1 MNYLDERIIANVTLK
16 YPSLGDRLYRYDVAI
31 NNEWTSPVFIGNC
44 FIGADV
50 PTKTIDITDIVRNY
64 YDFSYPYKDTD
75 FQAEWQ
81 VRIWLDTDELEHSY
95 SDKIGIYP
103 IYRYPNRKARM
114 ETPLSNNGVNW
125 YIPALQGFNA
135 DKKGEFLPHIPFV
148 LSDKVDYNL
157 AVNVGK
163 MPTNLPYLYTG
174 AKKTLQMSDF
184 GIYNTQYKLSD
195 LWKNETTT
203 YIEPSVTYDSTY
215 FSMGDDAFYK
225 YIKIDKLYPGDKD
238 THIDMRIDNLPLFI
252 SKIEYYLMNSE
263 DSVIQDAQYTTV
275 PGYWQRHLQLEINDT
290 VTTDTKRDY
299 FDLYLYYGQNGDNT
313 FVNTYPSLV
322 TPFES
327 ANVNVR
333 VFLNEKFLDYGT
345 DLVEIPEGA
354 TVSNNIITFSDLT
367 SGPYNIHLQDSDGNN
382 LQSVQSYGGFRMNLN
397 PYENASK
404 IVISDIINDKPLKT
418 INIVDTAAFNGLNT
432 IALVWS
438 ITNNGTTLQINKNG
452 WEGWIY
458 FDISVKGKEEV
469 KITTPTLN
477 VEEYNPNGYYYNY
490 QTIVPEK
497 GFIDFSNSGNYD
509 SYSDN
514 TIKLLFNKEAVDS
527 NEYAGTEKMT
537 IFMQDKLHNVVSNYK
552 RADFYNGTQTVNLIS
567 VRARDLKIII
577 YVYNDNCDDYS
588 AKIEMNFNMDNYI
601 YGLEYTVDGYDFTV
615 NKLMTATSN
624 NVYTSFP
631 VAEIDYCPARYYLQW
646 RDRYGSMQMQP
657 FCKVDTYS
665 EDLTRTE
672 IKNYQ
677 DTRSLSNIS
686 IQPKWKLNTKWLNNT
701 VYPYYESLLISP
713 WIKMYDTKEDTVY
726 DVIITSSDY
735 TEKTFKNQSRQQF
748 NLQIDVEAVNK
759 QNILY

>member
-1 MNYLDERIIANVTLK
+1 MKYLDERIICNVIFDSPITE
-16 YPSLGDRLYRYDVAI
+16 DRLMIYKVAI
-31 NNEWTSPVFIGNC
+31 NDEFDDPIFIGNC
-44 FIGADV
+44 FISKGA
-50 PTKTIDITDIVRNY
+50 TSKSIDITDIVRNWY
-64 YDFSYPYKDTD
+64 NFSYPYVDTE

-81 VRIWLDTDELEHSY
+81 VMLYLNDTNTIL
-95 SDKIGIYP
+95 SDIIGIYP

-114 ETPLSNNGVNW
+114 ETPLSNNGLNW
-125 YIPALQGFNA
+125 YMPALQGFNS
-135 DKKGEFLPHIPFV
+135 DKKGEFLPPIPFV
-148 LSDKVDYNL
+148 YSDKVDYNL

-163 MPTNLPYLYTG
+163 MPTNLPYLYSG
-174 AKKTLQMSDF
+174 VKKTLQMSDF
-184 GIYNTQYKLSD
+184 GIYNTQYKLSE
-195 LWKNETTT
+195 LWKSETST

-225 YIKIDKLYPGDKD
+225 YIKIDNLYPGNKN
-238 THIDMRIDNLPLFI
+238 THIDMRIDKLPLFI

-275 PGYWQRHLQLEINDT
+275 PGYWQRHLQIEINDT
-290 VTTDTKRDY
+290 VTPDIKRDY

-313 FVNTYPSLV
+313 FVNPYPSLI

-327 ANVNVR
+327 ANINVR
-333 VFLNEKFLDYGT
+333 VFLNEQFLDYGT

-354 TVSNNIITFSDLT
+354 TLSNNIITFSDLT

-469 KITTPTLN
+469 KITSPTLN

-490 QTIVPEK
+490 QTIVPKK
-497 GFIDFSNSGNYD
+497 GFIDFSNSENYD

-514 TIKLLFNKEAVDS
+514 TIKLLFNKEAIDS

-537 IFMQDKLHNVVSNYK
+537 IFIQDKLNNVASNYK
-552 RADFYNGTQTVNLIS
+552 RTDLYKGTQTVNTIS
-567 VRARDLKIII
+567 IRARDLRIII

-588 AKIEMNFNMDNYI
+588 SKIEMNFNMDNYI
-601 YGLEYTVDGYDFTV
+601 YGFEFTVNGYDFTV
-615 NKLMTATSN
+615 NKIMTAKSN

-657 FCKVDTYS
+657 FSKAETYN
-665 EDLTRTE
+665 EDFTRTE

-677 DTRSLSNIS
+677 DTRRLSGIS
-686 IQPKWKLNTKWLNNT
+686 IQPKWKLNSAWIPFDL
-701 VYPYYESLLISP
+701 VPYYESLQVSP
-713 WIKMYDTKEDTVY
+713 WVKLYDTKEDQLY
-726 DVIITSSDY
+726 DVILKDTAF
-735 TEKTFKNQSRQQF
+735 TEKTFRNNDRQ
-748 NLQIDVEAVNK
+748 LWSLEVECEQTDK

>member
-1 MNYLDERIIANVTLK
+1 MKYLDERIIANVTLK
-16 YPSLGDRLYRYDVAI
+16 SPSLEDRLYRYDVAI
-31 NNEWTSPVFIGNC
+31 DDEWDSPIFIGNC
-44 FIGADV
+44 FIGANV
-50 PTKTIDITDIVRNY
+50 PTKSIDITDIVRNY
-64 YDFSYPYKDTD
+64 YDFSYPYVDTE

-81 VRIWLDTDELEHSY
+81 VRIWLDKDELEHSY
-95 SDKIGIYP
+95 SENIGIYP

-114 ETPLSNNGVNW
+114 ETTLSNNGLNW
-125 YIPALQGFNA
+125 YMPALQGFNS

-148 LSDKVDYNL
+148 YSDKVDYNL
-157 AVNVGK
+157 AVNVG
-163 MPTNLPYLYTG
+163 NLSDANPYLYTG
-174 AKKTLQMSDF
+174 VKKVLQTADF

-195 LWKNETTT
+195 LWKNETST

-215 FSMGDDAFYK
+215 FATGEDAFKK
-225 YIKIDKLYPGDKD
+225 YIKIDNLYPGDKD
-238 THIDMRIDNLPLFI
+238 THIDMRIDKLPLFI
-252 SKIEYYLMNSE
+252 SKIEYYPMNSE
-263 DSVIQDAQYTTV
+263 DSVIQDAQYTTI
-275 PGYWQRHLQLEINDT
+275 PGYWQRHLQIEINDT
-290 VTTDTKRDY
+290 VTPDTKRSY

-313 FVNTYPSLV
+313 FVNPYPSLV
-322 TPFES
+322 TPFDS

-333 VFLNEKFLDYGT
+333 IFLNEKFLDYGT

-354 TVSNNIITFSDLT
+354 TLSNNIITFSDLT

-418 INIVDTAAFNGLNT
+418 INIVDTAAFSGLNT
-432 IALVWS
+432 IALIWS

-477 VEEYNPNGYYYNY
+477 VEEYNPNGYYLNY
-490 QTIVPEK
+490 QTIVPKK
-497 GFIDFSNSGNYD
+497 GFIDLSNSDNYD

-514 TIKLLFNKEAVDS
+514 TIKLTFSKEDIDN

-537 IFMQDKLHNVVSNYK
+537 IFIQDKLHNVVSNYK
-552 RADFYNGTQTVNLIS
+552 KSNFYNGTQTVNTIG
-567 VRARDLKIII
+567 VRAKDLRIII

-601 YGLEYTVDGYDFTV
+601 YGFEFTVDGYDFTI

-624 NVYTSFP
+624 NIYISFP

-657 FCKVDTYS
+657 FSKAETYS
-665 EDLTRTE
+665 EDFTRTE

-677 DTRSLSNIS
+677 DTRRLSGIS
-686 IQPKWKLNTKWLNNT
+686 VQPKWKLNSAWIPFDL
-701 VYPYYESLLISP
+701 VPYYESLQVSP
-713 WIKMYDTKEDTVY
+713 WVKLYDTKEDQLY
-726 DVIITSSDY
+726 DVILKDTAF
-735 TEKTFKNQSRQQF
+735 TEKTFRNNDRQ
-748 NLQIDVEAVNK
+748 LWSLEVECEQTDK

>member
-1 MNYLDERIIANVTLK
+1 MKYLDERIILTVS
-16 YPSLGDRLYRYDVAI
+16 SLTIEEDGLYQYEIGIRD
-31 NNEWTSPVFIGNC
+31 EWLTDGTYFVGNC
-44 FIGADV
+44 FIPKGS
-50 PTKTIDITDIVRNY
+50 TQRNIDITDIVRNY
-64 YDFSYPYKDTD
+64 YDFSYPYQDTE

-81 VRIWLDTDELEHSY
+81 VRIKVGENYFY
-95 SDKIGIYP
+95 SNAETVLP

-114 ETPLSNNGVNW
+114 ETPLSNNAKDW
-125 YIPALQGFNA
+125 IMPALQGFNS

-174 AKKTLQMSDF
+174 VKKTLQMSDF

-195 LWKNETTT
+195 LWKSETTD
-203 YIEPSVTYDSTY
+203 IVPSVTYDSTY
-215 FSMGDDAFYK
+215 FSMGDDTFYK

-290 VTTDTKRDY
+290 VTPDTKRSY

-313 FVNTYPSLV
+313 FVNPYPSLV

-333 VFLNEKFLDYGT
+333 LFLNEKFLDYGT

-354 TVSNNIITFSDLT
+354 TLSNNIITFSDLT
-367 SGPYNIHLQDSDGNN
+367 SGPYNIHLQDSNGNN
-382 LQSVQSYGGFRMNLN
+382 LQSVQGYGGFRMNLN

-404 IVISDIINDKPLKT
+404 IVISDIVNDKPLKT
-418 INIVDTAAFNGLNT
+418 INIVDPAAFNGSNT

-438 ITNNGTTLQINKNG
+438 ILDNGTTLQINKNG

-458 FDISVKGKEEV
+458 FDISVKGKEEA

-477 VEEYNPNGYYYNY
+477 IEEYNPNGYYYNY
-490 QTIVPEK
+490 QTIVPKK
-497 GFIDFSNSGNYD
+497 GFIDFSNSENYD

-514 TIKLLFNKEAVDS
+514 TVKLFFNKEAVDS

-537 IFMQDKLHNVVSNYK
+537 IFMQDKLHNVTSNYK
-552 RADFYNGTQTVNLIS
+552 RADFYNGTQTVNLVSI
-567 VRARDLKIII
+567 RARDLRIII
-577 YVYNDNCDDYS
+577 YVYNDNCDDYN

-601 YGLEYTVDGYDFTV
+601 YGFEFTVDGYNFTV
-615 NKLMTATSN
+615 NKLMTATSPN
-624 NVYTSFP
+624 IYTSIP

-657 FCKVDTYS
+657 FTGTPAPKINYTN
-665 EDLTRTE
+665 TE

-677 DTRSLSNIS
+677 SVRRLASSSSQLSFE
-686 IQPKWKLNTKWLNNT
+686 LNSGWIKFEL
-701 VYPYYESLLISP
+701 VPYYESIFCSP
-713 WIKMYDTKEDTVY
+713 YLKLYDTKEDQIY
-726 DVIITSSDY
+726 DVIVKENEYI
-735 TEKTFKNQSRQQF
+735 EKTFKNNDRQ
-748 NLQIDVEAVNK
+748 LYSLKLTLEENK
-759 QNILY
+759 TQDIVY